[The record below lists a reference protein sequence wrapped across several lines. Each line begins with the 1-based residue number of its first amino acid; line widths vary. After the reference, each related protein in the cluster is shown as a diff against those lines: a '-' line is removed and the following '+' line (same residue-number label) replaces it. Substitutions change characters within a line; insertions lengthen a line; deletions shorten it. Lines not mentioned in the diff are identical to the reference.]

1 MLKNSIYRNMLG
13 QTDTHLLLTIMS
25 LEITSANSYFF
36 PSGQLKV
43 TIILKSRHIQY

>member
-1 MLKNSIYRNMLG
+1 MLKNSIYRNVLG

-36 PSGQLKV
+36 SFWTAKGDNNSEK
-43 TIILKSRHIQY
+43 